1 VPANKKTITRIILIT
16 LTMLILFSTPA
27 VAAVSGFVA
36 KDNGGECYEYAYDD
50 LLDSYALKM
59 LGLSNGLYED
69 FASKSVYALLNSTGA
84 YIDYKAILDQ
94 YAAVLLS
101 GSSFDI
107 GQYTESATAK
117 KAVLPATINQ
127 VKVVSGKIT
136 HIEKNIGSSTEANPG
151 IDPPKTKTAISGLS
165 TVSVEQAQLWA
176 AGRGAHQRFIDIA
189 PLYWQYG
196 EKTGIRPEVLYAQ
209 AAITT
214 SYGRFD
220 SQIPVDA
227 NNWAGIKKADG
238 GGESNAN
245 FETFASADDGV
256 RAHYNHM
263 AAYLGLDPIGE
274 PHARYVEVVNQ
285 SWAGAVIFVEDLSGK
300 WDSSLDYHVHVLT
313 LLDQMYKTKTESRE
327 EEPPAESNNPGH
339 SGSSP
344 GSESGDEQTV
354 AVNVDILRLRSGP
367 GTEYDILDRLVRG
380 TVLTVKESQGVWLK
394 VITPDNKNGW
404 VHGEYVVRVGTA
416 VDVFVGKTI
425 VIDPG
430 HGGSDPGAIG
440 ITGLREKVVNLAVAQ
455 HLVNMLKDAGAK
467 VLVTRS
473 GDQSVSNQQR
483 VDLAN
488 DAGADLFI
496 SIHANAFSN
505 PESNGTETH
514 YCGKNSSTTASKYL
528 AQQLQ
533 RELVPALGL
542 RDRGVKANSFFVLT
556 KTNMPAALVE
566 LGFLT
571 NAEEEKLLGEKKT
584 QQAAAEALFRGI
596 EAFLQKYR

>member
-1 VPANKKTITRIILIT
+1 MPANKKIITRIIIIT
-16 LTMLILFSTPA
+16 LLMLIVFSSPA
-27 VAAVSGFVA
+27 TAAVSGFVA
-36 KDNGGECYEYAYDD
+36 RDSGEDCYEYAYDD

-69 FASKSVYALLNSTGA
+69 FASKATYALLNSKGA

-94 YAAVLLS
+94 YAAVLLT

-107 GQYTESATAK
+107 GQYTESADAK
-117 KAVLPATINQ
+117 KAVLPAVIKQ
-127 VKVVSGKIT
+127 VKIVSGKIT
-136 HIEKNIGSSTEANPG
+136 HIEKNIASSTEANPG

-165 TVSVEQAQLWA
+165 KVTAEQAQLWA

-189 PLYWQYG
+189 PLYWEYG

-220 SQIPVDA
+220 SQVPADA
-227 NNWAGIKKADG
+227 NNWAGIKTADDG
-238 GGESNAN
+238 GASNN
-245 FETFASADDGV
+245 FETFATADDGV

-263 AAYLGLDPIGE
+263 AAYLGLDPLGE
-274 PHARYVEVVNQ
+274 PHGRYHEVVKQ
-285 SWAGAVIFVEDLSGK
+285 AWAGAVIFVEDLSGK

-313 LLDQMYKTKTESRE
+313 LLDQMYKTKVQGQE
-327 EEPPAESNNPGH
+327 EEPPTESNNPGN

-344 GSESGDEQTV
+344 GSEAGDEQTV

-380 TVLTVKESQGVWLK
+380 TVLNVKESQGVWLK

-404 VHGEYVVRVGTA
+404 VHGDYVVKVGTA

-425 VIDPG
+425 VVDPG

-440 ITGLREKVVNLAVAQ
+440 ITGLQEKIVNLAVGQ
-455 HLVNMLKDAGAK
+455 TLVNMLKDAGAK

-488 DAGADLFI
+488 DAKADLFI

-514 YCGKNSSTTASKYL
+514 YCGKNSSATASKYL

-533 RELVPALGL
+533 RELLPALGL

-556 KTNMPAALVE
+556 RTEMPAALVE

-571 NAEEEKLLGEKKT
+571 NADEEKLLSEKKT

-596 EAFLQKYR
+596 EAYLQKYR